1 MNRAAEAQPRTRD
14 PRHQVH
20 IPDGYLSPIISIG
33 LGAATVPGWAA
44 ATRRVQKVL
53 SDRTIPLLAVFSAMS
68 FTVMMFNIPVPGGT
82 TAHGVGGT
90 LIAIV
95 LGPWAAA
102 IAVSVALIIQALFFG
117 DGGVLAIFA
126 NCLNMAFILPFVGYG
141 VYRLLAGRSS
151 MLSERRVWAAG
162 IGAYVGIT
170 ASALAV
176 GVQLGI
182 EPILFTQNGH
192 ALYSPYGL
200 DAAIPAMLIAHLFGA
215 SIVEALITALGLA
228 WIQSRHPEYLTQ
240 GLTANASAGSTMRL
254 DAAEATLA
262 AEPVATD
269 DAARPEELAP
279 PRPLWQTAAVLIALS
294 VAIVAAAGLVTGG
307 GDPGHA
313 FGADWAAVDW
323 AGVASM
329 LVVVGLMAAVLIPL
343 AWLLLPKRVR
353 GIGTG
358 FTAAAILA
366 PLGLIAPG
374 LAYGE
379 GSTQDVQRA
388 FGYVPSGLQTLSS
401 FFSAPLSGYELRLP
415 FLESARP
422 ALWQQA
428 LGYELAGM
436 LGILLLGGTAYGL
449 GRLLARGNHDADDRE
464 DGAGWLEHTVS
475 GITASVERSIF
486 TEEHARS
493 AGWLQRVD
501 PRAKLGMFLA
511 AVLAAS
517 LSGSV
522 VVLAVLYAVLLLAA
536 RASRIP
542 FDFFVRRVWLGIP
555 FFAGLIV
562 VPAVFLVPGPHLFDL
577 ALGPLSIGPTVP
589 GVSGAVL
596 FVSRVGVSVSLA
608 VLLVMTTPWA
618 DLLKSLQAIHVP
630 QLFILVLAMA
640 YRYIFLFLHLANG
653 MFEAR
658 KSRIVA
664 RTSGGEQRR
673 WITASMGGLLNRSV
687 RMSNDVY
694 AAMVARG
701 FRGSIRTFAEY
712 RMTRDDWAALAGT
725 IAISAAAVVAQ
736 RGLP

>member
-1 MNRAAEAQPRTRD
+1 M
-14 PRHQVH
+14 H
-20 IPDGYLSPIISIG
+20 IPDGYLSPIISVG
-33 LGAATVPGWAA
+33 LGAATVPAWAA
-44 ATRRVQKVL
+44 AANRVQKVL

-68 FTVMMFNIPVPGGT
+68 FTIMMFNVPVPGGT

-141 VYRLLAGRSS
+141 VYRLIAGRSP

-170 ASALAV
+170 VSALAV
-176 GVQLGI
+176 GIELGVQPL
-182 EPILFTQNGH
+182 LFSQNGH

-200 DAAIPAMLIAHLFGA
+200 EAAIPAMLIAHMFGA
-215 SIVEALITALGLA
+215 SIVEALITGLGIA
-228 WIQSRHPEYLTQ
+228 WIQSRHPEYLTR
-240 GLTANASAGSTMRL
+240 GVAEDPEAAAAAAAGP
-254 DAAEATLA
+254 DAG
-262 AEPVATD
+262 AEPEPT
-269 DAARPEELAP
+269 
-279 PRPLWQTAAVLIALS
+279 PRPLWRTAAVLIAISL
-294 VAIVAAAGLVTGG
+294 AMIAAAGLVTGG

-323 AGVASM
+323 ASVATMLLAVGVI
-329 LVVVGLMAAVLIPL
+329 AAVLIPL
-343 AWLLLPKRVR
+343 AWLVLPRRIR
-353 GIGTG
+353 GIGTA
-358 FTAAAILA
+358 FTAAAIVA

-374 LAYGE
+374 FAYGE
-379 GSTQDVQRA
+379 GSTADVQAA
-388 FGYVPSGLQTLSS
+388 FGYVPSGLQQLSS
-401 FFSAPLSGYELRLP
+401 VFSAPLAGYEVP
-415 FLESARP
+415 FLGGANA
-422 ALWQQA
+422 ALWQHA
-428 LGYELAGM
+428 VGYELAGIA
-436 LGILLLGGTAYGL
+436 GILLLGGTMYL
-449 GRLLARGNHDADDRE
+449 VGRLLSRGSHEADDHE
-464 DGAGWLEHTVS
+464 DATGWLEHTVS
-475 GITASVERSIF
+475 GITQSVERSVF
-486 TEEHARS
+486 TEEHAR
-493 AGWLQRVD
+493 AQGWLQGVD

-517 LSGSV
+517 LSSSV
-522 VVLAVLYAVLLLAA
+522 VILVVLYAAVLAAA

-542 FDFFVRRVWLGIP
+542 FEFFVRRVWLGIP
-555 FFAGLIV
+555 LFAGVIV
-562 VPAVFLVPGPHLFDL
+562 LPAVFLVPGPPLFEL
-577 ALGPLSIGPTVP
+577 ALGPITIAPTVP
-589 GVSGAVL
+589 GAAGGLL

-618 DLLKSLQAIHVP
+618 HLLKSLQALRVP
-630 QLFILVLAMA
+630 QVFILVLAMA

-653 MFEAR
+653 LFEAR

-673 WITASMGGLLNRSV
+673 WITSSMGGLLNRSV
-687 RMSNDVY
+687 KMSNDVY

-701 FRGSIRTFAEY
+701 FAGSIRTLADDS
-712 RMTRDDWAALAGT
+712 MTRDDWAALAAT
-725 IAISAAAVVAQ
+725 VAISAVAVVAQ

>member
-1 MNRAAEAQPRTRD
+1 M
-14 PRHQVH
+14 H
-20 IPDGYLSPIISIG
+20 IPDGYLSPIVSIG
-33 LGAATVPGWAA
+33 LGVATVPAWAT
-44 ATRRVQKVL
+44 ATNRVQKVL

-68 FTVMMFNIPVPGGT
+68 FTIMMFNVPVPGGT

-95 LGPWAAA
+95 LGPWAAS

-141 VYRLLAGRSS
+141 VYRLLAGRSPI
-151 MLSERRVWAAG
+151 LSQRRVWAAG
-162 IGAYVGIT
+162 IGAYVGISV
-170 ASALAV
+170 SALAV
-176 GVQLGI
+176 GIQLGI
-182 EPILFTQNGH
+182 EPILFSQNGH

-215 SIVEALITALGLA
+215 SIVEALITALGVA
-228 WIQSRHPEYLTQ
+228 WIQSRHPEYLTR
-240 GLTANASAGSTMRL
+240 GVAGDPDELAAGVPDGAGASA
-254 DAAEATLA
+254 
-262 AEPVATD
+262 EPS
-269 DAARPEELAP
+269 AP
-279 PRPLWQTAAVLIALS
+279 PRPLWQTAAVLVAIGVALIAL
-294 VAIVAAAGLVTGG
+294 AGLVTGG
-307 GDPGHA
+307 GDPAHA

-323 AGVASM
+323 ASVATM
-329 LVVVGLMAAVLIPL
+329 LLATGAVAAVLIPI
-343 AWLLLPKRVR
+343 AWLLLPRRVR
-353 GIGTG
+353 GIGTA

-374 LAYGE
+374 FAYGE
-379 GSTQDVQRA
+379 GTVQDVQQA
-388 FGYVPSGLQTLSS
+388 FGYVPSGLQQLGGV
-401 FFSAPLSGYELRLP
+401 FSAPLAGYEVPLP
-415 FLESARP
+415 FFSGAN
-422 ALWQQA
+422 AVLWQKA
-428 LGYELAGM
+428 VGYELAGIV
-436 LGILLLGGTAYGL
+436 GILVLGGTMYVV
-449 GRLLARGNHDADDRE
+449 GRLLARAGHEADGHD
-464 DGAGWLEHTVS
+464 DGTGWLEHTVS
-475 GITASVERSIF
+475 GITQSVERSVF
-486 TEEHARS
+486 TEEHAR
-493 AGWLQRVD
+493 ADGWLQHVD

-517 LSGSV
+517 LSSSV
-522 VVLAVLYAVLLLAA
+522 VVLAFLYAAVLAAA

-542 FDFFVRRVWLGIP
+542 FDFFVKRVWLGIP
-555 FFAGLIV
+555 FFAGVIV
-562 VPAVFLVPGPHLFDL
+562 LPAVFLVPGPPLVQL
-577 ALGPLSIGPTVP
+577 ALGPITLSPTVP
-589 GVSGAVL
+589 GVAGAVL

-618 DLLKSLQAIHVP
+618 DLLKSLQAVRVP

-687 RMSNDVY
+687 KMSNDVY

-701 FRGSIRTFAEY
+701 FSGSIRTFADY
-712 RMTRDDWAALAGT
+712 RMTRADWTALAGT
-725 IAISAAAVVAQ
+725 VAVAAAAVVAQ

>member
-1 MNRAAEAQPRTRD
+1 M
-14 PRHQVH
+14 H
-20 IPDGYLSPIISIG
+20 IPDGYLSPIISVG

-44 ATRRVQKVL
+44 ATNRVQKVL

-200 DAAIPAMLIAHLFGA
+200 DAAIPAMLIAHMFGA
-215 SIVEALITALGLA
+215 SIVEALITALGVA
-228 WIQSRHPEYLTQ
+228 WLQSRHPEYLTQ
-240 GLTANASAGSTMRL
+240 GVANGSNTAIEAQ
-254 DAAEATLA
+254 AAEADEAPAGA
-262 AEPVATD
+262 AVT
-269 DAARPEELAP
+269 
-279 PRPLWQTAAVLIALS
+279 PRPLWQTGAALIAISLAV
-294 VAIVAAAGLVTGG
+294 VATAGLVTGG
-307 GDPGHA
+307 GDPARA

-323 AGVASM
+323 PGVAAM
-329 LVVVGLMAAVLIPL
+329 LLVVGLVAAVLIPL
-343 AWLLLPKRVR
+343 AWLLLPRRVR
-353 GIGTG
+353 GIGTA

-374 LAYGE
+374 FAYGE
-379 GSTQDVQRA
+379 GSTQEVHQA
-388 FGYVPSGLQTLSS
+388 FGYVPAGLQTLSS
-401 FFSAPLSGYELRLP
+401 LFTAPLSGYELRLP
-415 FLESARP
+415 FLESSRP

-436 LGILLLGGTAYGL
+436 IGILLLGLTAYAL
-449 GRLLARGNHDADDRE
+449 GRLLARGNHEAEDHG

-493 AGWLQRVD
+493 AGWLQSVD

-517 LSGSV
+517 LSSSV
-522 VVLAVLYAVLLLAA
+522 VVLAVLYAVVLLAA

-555 FFAGLIV
+555 FFAGLV
-562 VPAVFLVPGPHLFDL
+562 VLPAVFLVPGPHLFDL
-577 ALGPLSIGPTVP
+577 ALGPVSLGPTVP
-589 GVSGAVL
+589 GVTGAIL

-618 DLLKSLQAIHVP
+618 DLLKSLQAVHVP

-687 RMSNDVY
+687 KMSNDVY

-701 FRGSIRTFAEY
+701 FAGTIRTFADY

-725 IAISAAAVVAQ
+725 VAISVAAVVAQ

>member
-1 MNRAAEAQPRTRD
+1 M
-14 PRHQVH
+14 H
-20 IPDGYLSPIISIG
+20 IPDGYLSPIVSVG
-33 LGAATVPGWAA
+33 LGAATVPGWAV
-44 ATRRVQKVL
+44 ATNRVQKVL
-53 SDRTIPLLAVFSAMS
+53 SNRTIPMLAVFSAMS

-117 DGGVLAIFA
+117 DGGILAIFA
-126 NCLNMAFILPFVGYG
+126 NSLNMAFILPFVGYG
-141 VYRLLAGRSS
+141 VYRILAGRSP

-162 IGAYVGIT
+162 IGAYVGISV
-170 ASALAV
+170 SALAV
-176 GVQLGI
+176 GIELGV
-182 EPILFTQNGH
+182 EPLLFSQNGH

-200 DAAIPAMLIAHLFGA
+200 TEAIPAMLIAHMFGA
-215 SIVEALITALGLA
+215 SIVEALVTALGVA
-228 WIQSRHPEYLTQ
+228 WIQGRHPEYLLGGGVQ
-240 GLTANASAGSTMRL
+240 AQAAL
-254 DAAEATLA
+254 DELEAA
-262 AEPVATD
+262 AEPEPA
-269 DAARPEELAP
+269 AP
-279 PRPLWQTAAVLIALS
+279 PRPLWQTATVLIAISLA
-294 VAIVAAAGLVTGG
+294 VIAAAGLVTGG
-307 GDPGHA
+307 GDPARA

-323 AGVASM
+323 ASVATMLLVTGVI
-329 LVVVGLMAAVLIPL
+329 AAVLVPL
-343 AWLLLPKRVR
+343 AWLLLPRRVR
-353 GIGTG
+353 GIGTA

-374 LAYGE
+374 FAYGE
-379 GSTQDVQRA
+379 GSVQDVRQA
-388 FGYVPSGLQTLSS
+388 FGYVPTGLQQLGSL
-401 FFSAPLSGYELRLP
+401 FSAPLSGYEIRLP
-415 FLESARP
+415 FLGGASVG
-422 ALWQQA
+422 LWQRA
-428 LGYELAGM
+428 VGYELAGIV
-436 LGILLLGGTAYGL
+436 GILLMGGTMYAL
-449 GRLLARGNHDADDRE
+449 GRLLARAGHERDDRD
-464 DGAGWLEHTVS
+464 DGTGWLERTVS
-475 GITASVERSIF
+475 GITESVEHAVF
-486 TEEHARS
+486 TEEHAR
-493 AGWLQRVD
+493 ADGWLQRVD

-517 LSGSV
+517 LSASV
-522 VVLAVLYAVLLLAA
+522 VVLAALYLAVLAGA

-555 FFAGLIV
+555 FFAGLV
-562 VPAVFLVPGPHLFDL
+562 VLPAVFLVPGPHLFDL
-577 ALGPLSIGPTVP
+577 VLGPIAIAPTVP
-589 GVSGAVL
+589 GAAGGVL

-618 DLLKSLQAIHVP
+618 DLLKSLQAFRVP

-664 RTSGGEQRR
+664 RTSGSEQRR

-687 RMSNDVY
+687 KMSNDVY

-701 FRGSIRTFAEY
+701 FTGSIRTLADY
-712 RMTRDDWAALAGT
+712 RMTRADWTALAGT